1 MVRPAVRQLR
11 SDMGVNFERR
21 LTADWAC
28 LSVFGLFSA
37 CPDVKIVAESDSPE
51 EQRWLLRHSKENP
64 R

>member
-1 MVRPAVRQLR
+1 
-11 SDMGVNFERR
+11 MGVNFERR